1 MYKGRC
7 ITLLLL
13 TILMIL
19 FVLIEIGVYLTTDD
33 FEDFVLTSLF
43 VIFDVILF
51 AVAILSIW
59 SECQL

>member
-13 TILMIL
+13 TILIIL

-43 VIFDVILF
+43 VIFDVFLF
-51 AVAILSIW
+51 AVAILAIW